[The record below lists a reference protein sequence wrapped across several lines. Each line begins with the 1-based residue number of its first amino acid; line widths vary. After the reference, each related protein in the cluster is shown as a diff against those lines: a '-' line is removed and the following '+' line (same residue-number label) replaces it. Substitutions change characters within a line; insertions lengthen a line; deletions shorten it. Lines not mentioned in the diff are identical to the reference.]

1 MVSDMRNLKISD
13 TSSKRIH
20 SDGEVMRKIKQLVK
34 GHDVLKGENLQMAQ
48 KEAENTVQIEL
59 LVQRVK
65 DTHEK
70 KEQFKTELRDAL
82 KKN

>member
-1 MVSDMRNLKISD
+1 MD
-13 TSSKRIH
+13 
-20 SDGEVMRKIKQLVK
+20 KIKRLVK
-34 GHDVLKGENLQMAQ
+34 AHALLKEENQKMAM

-70 KEQFKTELRDAL
+70 KEQFKTELQQAMKR
-82 KKN
+82 N